1 MGFSE
6 VGGFT
11 ETDARRPGCV
21 TRAAPSTVRPPSLGH
36 LQRHRGDDDAVVIG
50 VNVLAR
56 AEGNATEGHRHVT
69 VTDAALFGLHR
80 VAGQSLNTQS
90 SLDQNIYIT
99 HTAVDDDAFP
109 AILAAFSA
117 SMSPSRARRM
127 EPPPSTTMT
136 LPVPSSSTSSL
147 TTELSSK
154 HLTVTISPPK
164 ESWPPKLLNIGSTT
178 ATSG

>member
-1 MGFSE
+1 

-36 LQRHRGDDDAVVIG
+36 LQRHRGDDDAIVVG

-80 VAGQSLNTQS
+80 VAGQSLNTQR

-109 AILAAFSA
+109 AIVGRLLCQQD
-117 SMSPSRARRM
+117 RK
-127 EPPPSTTMT
+127 STR
-136 LPVPSSSTSSL
+136 LNSSHV
-147 TTELSSK
+147 K
-154 HLTVTISPPK
+154 ISYAVFCLK
-164 ESWPPKLLNIGSTT
+164 EKIR
-178 ATSG
+178 

>member
-1 MGFSE
+1 MWARCSTRSSRLSSSGDACAEESCIRLRRCRSKGSSTGFSE

-11 ETDARRPGCV
+11 DTDARRPGCV
-21 TRAAPSTVRPPSLGH
+21 TRATPTAVSPPSLGH
-36 LQRHRGDDDAVVIG
+36 LQCHRGDDDAVVIG

-99 HTAVDDDAFP
+99 HTAVDDDALP
-109 AILAAFSA
+109 AIIGRLLCQD
-117 SMSPSRARRM
+117 RK
-127 EPPPSTTMT
+127 ST
-136 LPVPSSSTSSL
+136 
-147 TTELSSK
+147 
-154 HLTVTISPPK
+154 
-164 ESWPPKLLNIGSTT
+164 
-178 ATSG
+178 